1 MVLNTK
7 KKMVAGAT
15 NERTMQ
21 HHLLRVKVLFEMNE
35 CVQYYTNN
43 ELPPK
48 DGANVTIYVFKGR
61 QCVLSL
67 DITYVS
73 KSVATPAV
81 GGSMSV
87 F

>member
-1 MVLNTK
+1 MA
-7 KKMVAGAT
+7 AGAT
-15 NERTMQ
+15 NERSLQ

-48 DGANVTIYVFKGR
+48 DGADVNIYVFKGR
-61 QCVLSL
+61 QYFLAL

-73 KSVATPAV
+73 KSVAIPAV